1 MDIKA
6 IKKYIKIHSNPNSRS
21 NSNYVY
27 PVITKYSPSKFEFE
41 CEGSSDEAYNIE
53 IDLENNNINTSC
65 SCPYKRS
72 YSGICK
78 HVIASLKIIIEDYNG
93 DIIPTIVP
101 EKAPKL
107 VPNENKIYTLFEEIP
122 TATAN
127 KTEKLKP
134 NQTRLTDGIITA
146 NTINNWTVA
155 PRYRGYNYDD
165 YKITAVSQ
173 TEVTTKNSGWSACQQ
188 VFKYNPETEIL
199 EFECTCTK
207 TKKTCEHIGKALQEI
222 VTVFSENLF
231 AKNYIEEKTKEAIV
245 KYGFT
250 TDDDYNSVFTF
261 KLTPKGF
268 EAKSRA
274 KNITTDS
281 RDYSKVFKTN
291 EIETTINL
299 PFLESNDNDFGL
311 GVCFEF
317 ERKKF
322 TELIVFQAKYNKT
335 RTDFSSSITRINTY
349 NFEDALT
356 IYSSEQEQSLI
367 LKTMQINTTLSKYR
381 STKDINYLKKAIDS
395 CQKLLAVL
403 KNNLSYTYD
412 GSKTLVC
419 KNLTP
424 CVYDNK
430 TIKLFFTI
438 NETPYFYT
446 LKAKV
451 ALNDKNYNL
460 DAAAI
465 QITPLF
471 IFVDDVIVPINDPK
485 LSVYL
490 NHFSNY
496 AEVNYL
502 KKETPDFFEK
512 IVKPLSE
519 KFEIQSAIFKKSKAE
534 VEETTLEKHVY
545 ITDFEGQYIVFKP
558 AVQYPNRLIPVFS
571 NEMLFEE
578 SKNDTTKKSILY
590 QERNQSFEDNFIEE
604 FRGLHPAFAEQ
615 DEFFFLTPEQ
625 LMENYW
631 MLHATDRMQQQEIK
645 VFGANNLKS
654 FQFNINKP
662 VIRISLK
669 SDIDWFD
676 LEIDISFGNQ
686 KVGLKELQK
695 AFLKKT
701 NYVALGDGTLG
712 ILPEEWMKKFSNY
725 FKAGEIKKDGIKLS
739 NYQFGIIDELFEE
752 MEKKP
757 PFLVELLE
765 KKKRL
770 QNISNI
776 EEVPIPKGIK
786 AKLRDY
792 QHHGL
797 NWLAFLD
804 KNQLG
809 GCLADDMG
817 LGKTLQ
823 AITFLQ
829 YLKLKD
835 KKCLPSL
842 IIAPTSLIFNWK
854 NEIEKFCPSLKMLV
868 FVGANRI
875 ENKDNFSKYDLIIS
889 TYGSLLNDVEFI
901 KDFKFNYIILDESQA
916 IKNPSS
922 KRYKA
927 VRLLNSYNRL
937 VLTGTPIENNTFDLY
952 AQMNFINPGL
962 LGNMTHFKTEF
973 SDAIDK
979 EKNHEASHLL
989 SKMIA
994 PFLLRRTKEQVAKE
1008 LPEKTESIIYCEMG
1022 NEQRKVYDSFKNKYR
1037 DYLINKIDENGV
1049 ENAQMYI
1056 LEGLT
1061 KLRQICN
1068 SPALISDEEDY
1079 GNQSVKLDLL
1089 LENIKEKT
1097 GNHKILVFSQ
1107 FVKMLQLIKTR
1118 LDEEQIHYE
1127 YLDGQTTNR
1136 EEKVNNFQNNQDV
1149 RVFLISL
1156 KAGGTGLNLTEADY
1170 VFLVDPWW
1178 NPAVENQAIDRCY
1191 RIGQKQKVMAYRMI
1205 CKDTIEEKIALLQGK
1220 KKAVATSIITV
1231 DEEKKSFDVDQVKSF
1246 FS

>member
-1 MDIKA
+1 MDIPA
-6 IKKYIKIHSNPNSRS
+6 IKKYIKANSNPNSRG

-27 PVITKYSPSKFEFE
+27 PIITEYSPTFFEFE
-41 CEGSSDEAYNIE
+41 CEGEYGDYIIKIDIE
-53 IDLENNNINTSC
+53 NDTISTSC
-65 SCPYKRS
+65 TCPYKKS
-72 YSGICK
+72 YPGICK
-78 HVIASLKIIIEDYNG
+78 HVIASLKIVIEDYNG
-93 DIIPTIVP
+93 ATPTMV
-101 EKAPKL
+101 
-107 VPNENKIYTLFEEIP
+107 NKESKTYTLFEDL
-122 TATAN
+122 TAATAN
-127 KTEKLKP
+127 KTNKLKT
-134 NQTRLTDGIITA
+134 NQTQLSNGIVTL
-146 NTINNWTVA
+146 NTINNWKVS
-155 PRYRGYNYDD
+155 PRYRGYGYDD
-165 YKITAVSQ
+165 YKIVAASQ
-173 TEVTTKNSGWSACQQ
+173 TEVTTKNSGWTSCQQ
-188 VFKYNPETEIL
+188 IFKYDPETEIL

-207 TKKTCEHIGKALQEI
+207 TKKSCEHISKALEEI
-222 VTVFSENLF
+222 NNVFGENLF
-231 AKNYIEEKTKEAIV
+231 ATNYYEENTKFAIA

-250 TDDDYNSVFTF
+250 MEDDYESLFTF
-261 KLTPKGF
+261 KITPKGF
-268 EAKSRA
+268 EAKPKA

-281 RDYSKVFKTN
+281 RDYSKIFKN
-291 EIETTINL
+291 EDIETTINL
-299 PFLESNDNDFGL
+299 PFLESNDGQYGL
-311 GVCFEF
+311 GVCFQF
-317 ERKKF
+317 SGKKF
-322 TELIVFQAKYNKT
+322 LELILFQAKYNKLK
-335 RTDFSSSITRINTY
+335 TDFSSSITVINNY

-356 IYSSEQEQSLI
+356 LYSSQQEQILI
-367 LKTMQINTTLSKYR
+367 VKTMQVNTALSKYKA
-381 STKDINYLKKAIDS
+381 SKDVNFLKKAIAAN
-395 CQKLLAVL
+395 QELLLAL
-403 KNNLSYTYD
+403 QNSFSYTYD
-412 GSKTLVC
+412 GKYTLVR

-424 CVYDNK
+424 CIFDNK
-430 TIKLFFTI
+430 TTKLFFTI
-438 NETPYFYT
+438 TETNYFYT

-460 DAAAI
+460 DTAAL

-471 IFVDDVIVPINDPK
+471 IFVDGVIVPINDAK

-490 NHFSNY
+490 NHFCNY
-496 AEVNYL
+496 AEINYL
-502 KKETPDFFEK
+502 KKDTPDFFEK

-519 KFEIQSAIFKKSKAE
+519 KFEIQSTTFKKSK
-534 VEETTLEKHVY
+534 VEIVENTLEKHVY

-558 AVQYPNRLIPVFS
+558 AVQYPNQLIPVFS
-571 NEMLFEE
+571 NETLLEE
-578 SKNDTTKKSILY
+578 STDKTAKKSIVY

-615 DEFFFLTPEQ
+615 EEFFFLTPEQ
-625 LMENYW
+625 LMENFW
-631 MLHATDRMQQQEIK
+631 MLHATDRMHQQEMK

-654 FQFNINKP
+654 FKFNINKP
-662 VIRISLK
+662 IIKIGLK

-695 AFLKKT
+695 AFLKKS

-712 ILPEEWMKKFSNY
+712 ILPEEWMKKFANY
-725 FKAGEIKKDGIKLS
+725 FKVGEIKKDGIKLS

-752 MEKKP
+752 IEKKP
-757 PFLVELLE
+757 PFLIELLE

-842 IIAPTSLIFNWK
+842 IIAPTSLIFNWR
-854 NEIEKFCPSLKMLV
+854 NEIAKFCPTLKMLA
-868 FVGANRI
+868 FVGANRMG
-875 ENKDNFSKYDLIIS
+875 NKEDFSKYDLIIS
-889 TYGSLLNDVEFI
+889 TYGSLLNDVEFM
-901 KDFKFNYIILDESQA
+901 KDYKFNYIILDESQS
-916 IKNPSS
+916 IKNPNS

-979 EKNHEASHLL
+979 EKNHEASYLL

-1022 NEQRKVYDSFKNKYR
+1022 TEQRKVYDSFKNKYR

-1049 ENAQMYI
+1049 GNAQMYI

-1068 SPALISDEEDY
+1068 SPALISEEEDY

-1089 LENIKEKT
+1089 IENIKEKT

-1118 LDEEQIHYE
+1118 LNEEQIHYE

-1136 EEKVNNFQNNQDV
+1136 EEKVNNFQNNADV

>member
-1 MDIKA
+1 MDITA
-6 IKKYIKIHSNPNSRS
+6 IKKYIKLHSNPNSRS
-21 NSNYVY
+21 NANYVY
-27 PVITKYSPSKFEFE
+27 PIITEYSSTKFEFE
-41 CEGSSDEAYNIE
+41 CEGSYGDYIIK
-53 IDLENNNINTSC
+53 IDIENNNISTSC
-65 SCPYKRS
+65 TCPYKNS

-93 DIIPTIVP
+93 AMPTVVP
-101 EKAPKL
+101 DKDLKA
-107 VPNENKIYTLFEEIP
+107 YTLFEELP
-122 TATAN
+122 FEKAN
-127 KTEKLKP
+127 NSENNKLKT
-134 NQTRLTDGIITA
+134 NQTKLINGVITL
-146 NTINNWTVA
+146 NTINNWKVS
-155 PRYRGYNYDD
+155 PRYRGYGYDD
-165 YKITAVSQ
+165 YKIVAASQ
-173 TEVTTKNSGWSACQQ
+173 TEVTTKNSGWTSCQQ
-188 VFKYNPETEIL
+188 TFKYDPETEIL
-199 EFECTCTK
+199 EFECSCTK
-207 TKKTCEHIGKALQEI
+207 TKKSCEHISKALEEI
-222 VTVFSENLF
+222 NNVFGENLF
-231 AKNYIEEKTKEAIV
+231 ATDYYEENIKFAIA

-250 TDDDYNSVFTF
+250 IDDDYDSIFSF
-261 KLTPKGF
+261 KISPKGF
-268 EAKSRA
+268 ETKIKA

-281 RDYSKVFKTN
+281 RDYSKIFKTA
-291 EIETTINL
+291 EVETIINL
-299 PFLESNDNDFGL
+299 PAGVNKDDDFGL

-322 TELIVFQAKYNKT
+322 QELILFQAKYNKT

-349 NFEDALT
+349 NLEDTLMV
-356 IYSSEQEQSLI
+356 YSSAQEQSLI
-367 LKTMQINTTLSKYR
+367 VKTMQINTAVSKFKSSR
-381 STKDINYLKKAIDS
+381 DVNYLKKAIDAN
-395 CQKLLAVL
+395 KELLAIL
-403 KNNLSYTYD
+403 QEKFSYTYD
-412 GSKTLVC
+412 SSKTLVC

-424 CVYDNK
+424 CSYDSK

-438 NETPYFYT
+438 NETAHFYT

-451 ALNDKNYNL
+451 SLNDKNYNL

-465 QITPLF
+465 QITPLY
-471 IFVDDVIVPINDPK
+471 IFVDNVIVPINDAK
-485 LSVYL
+485 LSIYL

-496 AEVNYL
+496 AEINYL
-502 KKETPDFFEK
+502 KKDTPDFFEK
-512 IVKPLSE
+512 IVKPISE
-519 KFEIQSAIFKKSKAE
+519 KFEIQTEIFKKSKAKI
-534 VEETTLEKHVY
+534 EESAIEKHVY

-558 AVQYPNRLIPVFS
+558 AVQYPNQLIPVFS
-571 NEMLFEE
+571 NEILVEELNKDEANKNILF
-578 SKNDTTKKSILY
+578 

-615 DEFFFLTPEQ
+615 DEFFFLTPDQ

-631 MLHATDRMQQQEIK
+631 MIHATDRMHQQEMK

-654 FQFNINKP
+654 FKFNLNKA
-662 VIRISLK
+662 VIKVNLK

-676 LEIDISFGNQ
+676 IEIDISFGNQ
-686 KVGLKELQK
+686 KAGLKELQK
-695 AFLKKT
+695 AFLKKS

-712 ILPEEWMKKFSNY
+712 ILPEDWMKKFSNY
-725 FKAGEIKKDGIKLS
+725 FKVGEIKKDGIKIS

-752 MEKKP
+752 IEKKP

-776 EEVPIPKGIK
+776 EEIAIPKGIK
-786 AKLRDY
+786 AKLREY

-804 KNQLG
+804 KYQLG

-854 NEIEKFCPSLKMLV
+854 NEIAKFCPTLKMLV
-868 FVGANRI
+868 FVGGNRM
-875 ENKDNFSKYDLIIS
+875 ENKDDFSKYDLIIS
-889 TYGSLLNDVEFI
+889 TYGSLLNDVEFM

-916 IKNPSS
+916 IKNPNS

-927 VRLLNSYNRL
+927 VRLLKSYNRL

-962 LGNMTHFKTEF
+962 LGNMTHFKTQF

-979 EKNHEASHLL
+979 EKNHEASYLL

-1118 LDEEQIHYE
+1118 LDEEQIYYE

-1136 EEKVNNFQNNQDV
+1136 EDKVNNFQNNKDV

-1205 CKDTIEEKIALLQGK
+1205 CKDTIEEKITLLQGK
-1220 KKAVATSIITV
+1220 KKAVATSIIAV

>member
-1 MDIKA
+1 MNVKA
-6 IKKYIKIHSNPNSRS
+6 INNYIKINSNPSSRS
-21 NSNYVY
+21 NSYYVY
-27 PVITKYSPSKFEFE
+27 PVITEYSPDKFEFE
-41 CEGSSDEAYNIE
+41 CEGSYGEDYIIN
-53 IDLENNNINTSC
+53 IDLEDDITTSC
-65 SCPYKRS
+65 TCPYKNS

-78 HVIASLKIIIEDYNG
+78 HVIASLKIIMKDYNVLT
-93 DIIPTIVP
+93 PTIATKE
-101 EKAPKL
+101 EKL
-107 VPNENKIYTLFEEIP
+107 YTLFEELPI
-122 TATAN
+122 TTAN
-127 KTEKLKP
+127 KIEKLNM
-134 NQTRLTDGIITA
+134 NQIKLIDGIISA
-146 NTINNWTVA
+146 NIINNLAVI
-155 PRYRGYNYDD
+155 PKYRGYNYDE
-165 YKITAVSQ
+165 YKIVEASQ
-173 TEVTTKNSGWSACQQ
+173 TQVITQTRGWTSTRQT
-188 VFKYNPETEIL
+188 FNYNPDTEIL
-199 EFECTCTK
+199 EFECGCSK
-207 TKKTCEHIGKALQEI
+207 AKKACEHIGKALQEI
-222 VTVFSENLF
+222 KNVFGENLF
-231 AKNYIEEKTKEAIV
+231 AKDYIEEKTKIAIA

-250 TDDDYNSVFTF
+250 TEDDYNSIFSF
-261 KLTPKGF
+261 KITPKGF
-268 EAKSRA
+268 EAKPKA

-281 RDYSKVFKTN
+281 RDYSKIFKT
-291 EIETTINL
+291 EEVDTIINL
-299 PFLESNDNDFGL
+299 PFVESEANDFGL
-311 GVCFEF
+311 GVCFKF
-317 ERKKF
+317 DRKKF
-322 TELIVFQAKYNKT
+322 VELFLFQAKYNKT
-335 RTDFSSSITRINTY
+335 KTDFSSSITKIDHY
-349 NFEDALT
+349 NIEDALM
-356 IYSSEQEQSLI
+356 IYNSIEEQSLI
-367 LKTMQINTTLSKYR
+367 VKTMQVNRELIKFKTSK
-381 STKDINYLKKAIDS
+381 DVNYLKKAIAS
-395 CQKLLAVL
+395 SQELLLAL
-403 KNNLSYTYD
+403 ENNFSYTYNCND
-412 GSKTLVC
+412 SLVR
-419 KNLTP
+419 KNLNP
-424 CVYDNK
+424 CIFDNK

-438 NETPYFYT
+438 SETAYFYT
-446 LKAKV
+446 LKAK
-451 ALNDKNYNL
+451 LTLDEKNYNL
-460 DAAAI
+460 DAAAL

-471 IFVDDVIVPINDPK
+471 IFVDGVIVPIADPK
-485 LSVYL
+485 LSIYL
-490 NHFSNY
+490 NHFSDY

-502 KKETPDFFEK
+502 KKDTPDFFEK

-519 KFEIQSAIFKKSKAE
+519 KFEIQTSIFKKSK
-534 VEETTLEKHVY
+534 VEIEENSLEKHVY
-545 ITDFEGQYIVFKP
+545 ITDFDGQYIVFKP
-558 AVQYPNRLIPVFS
+558 AVQYPNQLIPVFS
-571 NEMLFEE
+571 NEMLVEK
-578 SKNDTTKKSILY
+578 SKNDTNQTNILF

-615 DEFFFLTPEQ
+615 EEFFFLTPEQ

-631 MLHATDRMQQQEIK
+631 MLHATDRMQQQEMK

-654 FQFNINKP
+654 FKFNINKP
-662 VIRISLK
+662 VIKIGLK

-695 AFLKKT
+695 AFIKKT
-701 NYVALGDGTLG
+701 NFVALGDGTLG
-712 ILPEEWMKKFSNY
+712 ILPEEWMKKFANY
-725 FKAGEIKKDGIKLS
+725 FKVGEIKKNGVKLS
-739 NYQFGIIDELFEE
+739 NYQFGIIDELFDE

-776 EEVPIPKGIK
+776 EEVKIPSGIK

-823 AITFLQ
+823 AIAFLQ

-854 NEIEKFCPSLKMLV
+854 NEIAKFCPTLKMLA
-868 FVGANRI
+868 FVGSNRI
-875 ENKDNFSKYDLIIS
+875 ENKDDFSKYDLIIS
-889 TYGSLLNDVEFI
+889 TYGSLLNDVEFM

-916 IKNPSS
+916 IKNPNS

-962 LGNMTHFKTEF
+962 LGNMTHFKSEF

-1022 NEQRKVYDSFKNKYR
+1022 IEQRKVYDSFKNKYR

-1079 GNQSVKLDLL
+1079 GNQSIKLDLL
-1089 LENIKEKT
+1089 IENIKEKT

-1107 FVKMLQLIKTR
+1107 FVKMLQLIKIR
-1118 LDEEQIHYE
+1118 LDEDQIYYE

-1136 EEKVNNFQNNQDV
+1136 EEKVNNFQNNSDV

-1220 KKAVATSIITV
+1220 KKAVATSIIAV
-1231 DEEKKSFDVDQVKSF
+1231 DDEKKSFDVNQVKAF

>member
-1 MDIKA
+1 MDIKG
-6 IKKYIKIHSNPNSRS
+6 IKKYIKTHSNPNSRS
-21 NSNYVY
+21 NSHYVY
-27 PVITKYSPSKFEFE
+27 PIITEYSTTKFELK
-41 CEGSSDEAYNIE
+41 CVGTSDQDYI
-53 IDLENNNINTSC
+53 IKISLENDEISTSC
-65 SCPYKRS
+65 TCPYKKT
-72 YSGICK
+72 YPGICK
-78 HVIASLKIIIEDYNG
+78 HIIASLKIIIEDYNG
-93 DIIPTIVP
+93 AIPTIIP
-101 EKAPKL
+101 EKDK
-107 VPNENKIYTLFEEIP
+107 NYTLFEELP
-122 TATAN
+122 LETVN
-127 KTEKLKP
+127 KIEKLKP
-134 NQTRLTDGIITA
+134 NQAKLIDGIITL
-146 NTINNWTVA
+146 NTINYWTVIQKYH
-155 PRYRGYNYDD
+155 RYNYDE
-165 YKITAVSQ
+165 YKIIAVSQ
-173 TEVTTKNSGWSACQQ
+173 TEVITKVSGWNTYQQ
-188 VFKYNPETEIL
+188 SFKYNPETEIL
-199 EFECTCTK
+199 ECECSCTK
-207 TKKTCEHIGKALQEI
+207 AKKPCEHTSNALEEI
-222 VTVFSENLF
+222 VYVFGENLF
-231 AKNYIEEKTKEAIV
+231 TQNYIEEKTKDAIA
-245 KYGFT
+245 KYGFN
-250 TDDDYNSVFTF
+250 TDDDYNSLFTF
-261 KLTPKGF
+261 KFSTKGF
-268 EAKSRA
+268 EATPKA

-281 RDYSKVFKTN
+281 RDYSKIFKTD
-291 EIETTINL
+291 EVETTINL
-299 PFLESNDNDFGL
+299 PTLNNKDNDFGL

-322 TELIVFQAKYNKT
+322 QELILFQAKYNKT
-335 RTDFSSSITRINTY
+335 KTDFSSSITRINTY
-349 NFEDALT
+349 NFEDALMF
-356 IYSSEQEQSLI
+356 YNSDEEQSLI
-367 LKTMQINTTLSKYR
+367 VKTMQVNTTLSKYK
-381 STKDINYLKKAIDS
+381 STKEVTYLKKAIAS
-395 CQKLLAVL
+395 AQELVTVL
-403 KNNLSYTYD
+403 QNNFSYTYD
-412 GSKTLVC
+412 GNQNLVR

-438 NETPYFYT
+438 SETAYFYT

-451 ALNDKNYNL
+451 SLNEKNYNL
-460 DAAAI
+460 DSNTI

-471 IFVDDVIVPINDPK
+471 IFVDGVILPINDAK
-485 LSVYL
+485 LSIYL
-490 NHFSNY
+490 NHFINY
-496 AEVNYL
+496 AEINYL
-502 KKETPDFFEK
+502 KKDTPDFFEK

-519 KFEIQSAIFKKSKAE
+519 KFEIQSALFKKSKSKTAE
-534 VEETTLEKHVY
+534 IDIEKHVY

-558 AVQYPNRLIPVFS
+558 AVQYPSQLVPVFS
-571 NEMLFEE
+571 NEMLLEN
-578 SKNDTTKKSILY
+578 SKDKNNKKSILY
-590 QERNQSFEDNFIEE
+590 KERNQSFEDNFIEE

-631 MLHATDRMQQQEIK
+631 MLHATDRMHQQEMK

-654 FQFNINKP
+654 FKFNINKP
-662 VIRISLK
+662 IIKVGLK

-686 KVGLKELQK
+686 KVGLKDLQK

-701 NYVALGDGTLG
+701 NFVALGDGTLG

-725 FKAGEIKKDGIKLS
+725 FKVGEIKKDGIKLS

-776 EEVPIPKGIK
+776 EEVAIPKGIK

-835 KKCLPSL
+835 KNCLPSL

-854 NEIEKFCPSLKMLV
+854 NEIAKFCPTLKMLA
-868 FVGANRI
+868 FVGSNRMD
-875 ENKDNFSKYDLIIS
+875 NKDDFSKYDLIIS
-889 TYGSLLNDVEFI
+889 TYGSLLNDVEFM

-916 IKNPSS
+916 IKNPNS

-927 VRLLNSYNRL
+927 VGLLNSYNRL

-1089 LENIKEKT
+1089 IENIKEKT

-1107 FVKMLQLIKTR
+1107 FVKMLQLIKSR
-1118 LDEEQIHYE
+1118 LDNEEIHYE

-1136 EEKVNNFQNNQDV
+1136 EEKVNNFQNNAAI

-1220 KKAVATSIITV
+1220 KKAVATCIITV

>member
-1 MDIKA
+1 MDIKV
-6 IKKYIKIHSNPNSRS
+6 IKKYIRTHSNPNSRS

-27 PVITKYSPSKFEFE
+27 PLTTENSPNEFE
-41 CEGSSDEAYNIE
+41 CEGSNGEDYIIKIGIENDEI
-53 IDLENNNINTSC
+53 ITSC
-65 SCPYKRS
+65 TCPYKKT
-72 YSGICK
+72 YPGICK
-78 HVIASLKIIIEDYNG
+78 HVIASLKIIIKDYG
-93 DIIPTIVP
+93 TIPTITP
-101 EKAPKL
+101 EKEKT
-107 VPNENKIYTLFEEIP
+107 YSLFEELPPLNNI
-122 TATAN
+122 
-127 KTEKLKP
+127 EKLKI
-134 NQTRLTDGIITA
+134 NQAKLTDGIITL
-146 NTINNWTVA
+146 NIINNWAAAT
-155 PRYRGYNYDD
+155 RYRGYNYDE
-165 YKITAVSQ
+165 YKIIAVSQ
-173 TEVTTKNSGWSACQQ
+173 TEVTTKNSGWSSCQQ
-188 VFKYNPETEIL
+188 VFKYSSETEIL
-199 EFECTCTK
+199 EFECSCTK
-207 TKKTCEHIGKALQEI
+207 IKKACEHISNALQEI
-222 VTVFSENLF
+222 ETVFGKNFF
-231 AKNYIEEKTKEAIV
+231 AKNYIEEKTKEAIA

-250 TDDDYNSVFTF
+250 VDDDYNSIFTF

-268 EAKSRA
+268 EAKPKA

-281 RDYSKVFKTN
+281 RDYTKIFKT
-291 EIETTINL
+291 EEVETTINL
-299 PFLESNDNDFGL
+299 PFIESKDNDFGL
-311 GVCFEF
+311 GICFEF

-322 TELIVFQAKYNKT
+322 QELILFQAKFNKT

-349 NFEDALT
+349 NFEDALMV
-356 IYSSEQEQSLI
+356 YSSGQEQSLI
-367 LKTMQINTTLSKYR
+367 VKTMQVNKTLSKYR
-381 STKDINYLKKAIDS
+381 SSNDINYLKKAIAS
-395 CQKLLAVL
+395 AKELLEIL
-403 KNNLSYTYD
+403 QNNFSYTYD
-412 GSKTLVC
+412 RNQNLVC
-419 KNLTP
+419 KNLKP

-438 NETPYFYT
+438 SETAYFFT

-451 ALNDKNYNL
+451 LLNDKNYNL

-471 IFVDDVIVPINDPK
+471 IFVDGVIVPINDAK

-490 NHFSNY
+490 THFSNY
-496 AEVNYL
+496 AEINYL
-502 KKETPDFFEK
+502 KKDTPDFFEK

-519 KFEIQSAIFKKSKAE
+519 KFEIQSAIFKKSKIKTDE
-534 VEETTLEKHVY
+534 LNIEKHIY

-558 AVQYPNRLIPVFS
+558 AVQYPNQLVPVFS
-571 NEMLFEE
+571 NEMLLEE
-578 SKNDTTKKSILY
+578 SNDKKNILY
-590 QERNQSFEDNFIEE
+590 QERNQSFEDNFLEE

-625 LMENYW
+625 LMENFW
-631 MLHATDRMQQQEIK
+631 MLHATDRMHQQEMK

-654 FQFNINKP
+654 FKFNINKP
-662 VIRISLK
+662 VIKVGLK

-725 FKAGEIKKDGIKLS
+725 FKVGEIKKDGIKLS

-854 NEIEKFCPSLKMLV
+854 NEIAKFCPTLKMLS

-875 ENKDNFSKYDLIIS
+875 ENKDDFAKYDLVIS
-889 TYGSLLNDVEFI
+889 TYGSLLNDVEFM

-916 IKNPSS
+916 IKNPNS

-1068 SPALISDEEDY
+1068 SPALISDDEDY

-1089 LENIKEKT
+1089 IENIKEKT

-1118 LDEEQIHYE
+1118 LDEEQIYYE

-1136 EEKVNNFQNNQDV
+1136 EEKVNNFQNNKDV

-1220 KKAVATSIITV
+1220 KKAVASSIITV
-1231 DEEKKSFDVDQVKSF
+1231 DEDKKSFDVDQVKSF

>member
-6 IKKYIKIHSNPNSRS
+6 IKKYIKTHSNPNSRS

-27 PVITKYSPSKFEFE
+27 PVITEYSLSKFEFD
-41 CEGSSDEAYNIE
+41 CEGSYGDYAIE
-53 IDLENNNINTSC
+53 IDIENNNISSSC
-65 SCPYKRS
+65 SCPYKKT

-93 DIIPTIVP
+93 ATPTIVP
-101 EKAPKL
+101 EKDKT
-107 VPNENKIYTLFEEIP
+107 YTLFEELP
-122 TATAN
+122 VATAN
-127 KTEKLKP
+127 KTEKLKL
-134 NQTRLTDGIITA
+134 NQTKLIDGIITL
-146 NTINNWTVA
+146 NTINNWTVK
-155 PRYRGYNYDD
+155 PKYRSYSYDE
-165 YKITAVSQ
+165 YKITAVTQ
-173 TEVTTKNSGWSACQQ
+173 TEIHTQTSNWTSHRQL
-188 VFKYNPETEIL
+188 FKYNPETEIL
-199 EFECTCTK
+199 EFECSCTR
-207 TKKTCEHIGKALQEI
+207 TKKPCEHTANALQEI
-222 VTVFSENLF
+222 ESVFGENLF
-231 AKNYIEEKTKEAIV
+231 AKNYIEEKTKEAIA

-250 TDDDYNSVFTF
+250 TDDDYNSLFTF
-261 KLTPKGF
+261 KLTTKGF
-268 EAKSRA
+268 QAKPKA

-281 RDYSKVFKTN
+281 RDYSKIFRTS

-299 PFLESNDNDFGL
+299 PFLESKNNDFGL

-317 ERKKF
+317 ERKNF
-322 TELIVFQAKYNKT
+322 QELILFKAKYNKT

-349 NFEDALT
+349 NFEDALM
-356 IYSSEQEQSLI
+356 IYSSDQEQSLI
-367 LKTMQINTTLSKYR
+367 VKTMQVNTTLSNYKSSR
-381 STKDINYLKKAIDS
+381 DINYLKKAIAS
-395 CQKLLAVL
+395 TQELLAVL
-403 KNNLSYTYD
+403 QNNFSYTYD
-412 GSKTLVC
+412 GSKNLVC

-424 CVYDNK
+424 CIYENK

-438 NETPYFYT
+438 SETAYFYT

-451 ALNDKNYNL
+451 SLNDKNYNL
-460 DAAAI
+460 DSATI

-471 IFVDDVIVPINDPK
+471 IFVDGVIVPIKDAK

-490 NHFSNY
+490 NHFINY
-496 AEVNYL
+496 AEINYL
-502 KKETPDFFEK
+502 KKDTPNFFEK

-519 KFEIQSAIFKKSKAE
+519 KFEIQSGIFKKSKAKTE
-534 VEETTLEKHVY
+534 DINIEKHIY

-558 AVQYPNRLIPVFS
+558 AVQYPNQLVPVFS
-571 NEMLFEE
+571 NEILLED
-578 SKNDTTKKSILY
+578 SKDDTTSKSILY

-631 MLHATDRMQQQEIK
+631 MLHATDRMRQQEMK

-654 FQFNINKP
+654 FKFNINKP
-662 VIRISLK
+662 VIKIGLK

-725 FKAGEIKKDGIKLS
+725 FKVGEIKKDGIKLS
-739 NYQFGIIDELFEE
+739 NYQFGIIDELFDE

-776 EEVPIPKGIK
+776 EDVPIPKGIK

-854 NEIEKFCPSLKMLV
+854 NEIAKFCPTLNMLA
-868 FVGANRI
+868 FVGANRL
-875 ENKDNFSKYDLIIS
+875 ENKEDFSKYDLIIS
-889 TYGSLLNDVEFI
+889 TYGSLLNDAEFM

-916 IKNPSS
+916 IKNPNS

-927 VRLLNSYNRL
+927 VRLLNSFNRL

-962 LGNMTHFKTEF
+962 LGNITHFKTEF

-989 SKMIA
+989 SAMIA

-1037 DYLINKIDENGV
+1037 DYLINKIDENGA

-1089 LENIKEKT
+1089 IENIKEKT

-1118 LDEEQIHYE
+1118 LNEEQIYYE

-1136 EEKVNNFQNNQDV
+1136 EEKVNNFQNNKDV

-1191 RIGQKQKVMAYRMI
+1191 RIGQKKKVMAYRMI

-1220 KKAVATSIITV
+1220 KKAVATSIISV

>member
-1 MDIKA
+1 MDIPA
-6 IKKYIKIHSNPNSRS
+6 IKKYIKANSNPNSRG

-27 PVITKYSPSKFEFE
+27 PVITEYSPTFFEFE
-41 CEGSSDEAYNIE
+41 CEGEYGDYIIKIDIENDNIS
-53 IDLENNNINTSC
+53 TSC
-65 SCPYKRS
+65 TCPYKKS

-78 HVIASLKIIIEDYNG
+78 HVIASLKIVIEDYNG
-93 DIIPTIVP
+93 ATPSMVTKEDKT
-101 EKAPKL
+101 
-107 VPNENKIYTLFEEIP
+107 YTLFEDL
-122 TATAN
+122 TASTAN
-127 KTEKLKP
+127 KTNKLKT
-134 NQTRLTDGIITA
+134 NQTQLSNGIITS
-146 NTINNWTVA
+146 NTINNWKVS
-155 PRYRGYNYDD
+155 PRYRGYGYDD
-165 YKITAVSQ
+165 YKIVAASQ
-173 TEVTTKNSGWSACQQ
+173 TEVTTKNSGWTSCQQ
-188 VFKYNPETEIL
+188 IFKYDPETETL

-207 TKKTCEHIGKALQEI
+207 TKKPCEHISKALEEI
-222 VTVFSENLF
+222 NNVFGENLF
-231 AKNYIEEKTKEAIV
+231 ATNYYEENTKFAIA

-250 TDDDYNSVFTF
+250 MEDDYESLFTF
-261 KLTPKGF
+261 KITPKGF
-268 EAKSRA
+268 EAKPKA

-281 RDYSKVFKTN
+281 RDYSKIFKT
-291 EIETTINL
+291 EDVETTINL
-299 PFLESNDNDFGL
+299 PFLESKDDQYGL

-317 ERKKF
+317 SGKKF
-322 TELIVFQAKYNKT
+322 LELILFQAKYNKLK
-335 RTDFSSSITRINTY
+335 TDFSSSITIINNY

-356 IYSSEQEQSLI
+356 LYSSQQEQILI
-367 LKTMQINTTLSKYR
+367 VKTMQVNTALSKYKA
-381 STKDINYLKKAIDS
+381 SNDVNFLKKAIAAN
-395 CQKLLAVL
+395 QELLLAL
-403 KNNLSYTYD
+403 QNNFSYTYD
-412 GSKTLVC
+412 GKYTLVR

-424 CVYDNK
+424 CVFDNK
-430 TIKLFFTI
+430 NIKLFFTI
-438 NETPYFYT
+438 TETNYFYT

-460 DAAAI
+460 DTAAL

-471 IFVDDVIVPINDPK
+471 IFVDGVIVPINDAK

-490 NHFSNY
+490 NHFCNY
-496 AEVNYL
+496 TEINYL
-502 KKETPDFFEK
+502 KKDTPDFFEK

-519 KFEIQSAIFKKSKAE
+519 KFEIQSTTFKKSK
-534 VEETTLEKHVY
+534 VEIVENTLEKHVY

-558 AVQYPNRLIPVFS
+558 AVQYPNQLIPVFS
-571 NEMLFEE
+571 KEILLEKSKDE
-578 SKNDTTKKSILY
+578 TSKNSIVY

-604 FRGLHPAFAEQ
+604 FRGLHPAFTEQ

-631 MLHATDRMQQQEIK
+631 MLHATDRMQQQEMK

-654 FQFNINKP
+654 FKFNVNKP
-662 VIRISLK
+662 TIKVGIK

-725 FKAGEIKKDGIKLS
+725 FKVGEIKKDGVKLS

-776 EEVPIPKGIK
+776 EEAAIPKGIK

-854 NEIEKFCPSLKMLV
+854 NEIAKFCPTLKMLT
-868 FVGANRI
+868 FVGSNRI
-875 ENKDNFSKYDLIIS
+875 ENKDDFSQYDLVIS
-889 TYGSLLNDVEFI
+889 TYGSLLNDVEFM

-916 IKNPSS
+916 IKNPNS

-979 EKNHEASHLL
+979 EKNYEASHLL

-1022 NEQRKVYDSFKNKYR
+1022 TEQRKVYESFKNKYR

-1097 GNHKILVFSQ
+1097 GNHKILIFSQ

-1118 LDEEQIHYE
+1118 LDEELIHYE
-1127 YLDGQTTNR
+1127 YLDGQTSNR
-1136 EEKVNNFQNNQDV
+1136 EEKVNNFQNNTDV

>member
-1 MDIKA
+1 MDVKA
-6 IKKYIKIHSNPNSRS
+6 IKKHIKIHSNPNSRS

-27 PVITKYSPSKFEFE
+27 PVITEYSPSKFEFE
-41 CEGSSDEAYNIE
+41 CEGNYGDYTIQ
-53 IDLENNNINTSC
+53 IDIENNNISTSC
-65 SCPYKRS
+65 SCPYKS
-72 YSGICK
+72 TYSGICK
-78 HVIASLKIIIEDYNG
+78 HVIASLKIIIEDYSH
-93 DIIPTIVP
+93 IISIIVS
-101 EKAPKL
+101 EEDKT
-107 VPNENKIYTLFEEIP
+107 YTLFEELP
-122 TATAN
+122 VATAN
-127 KTEKLKP
+127 KTEKLKG
-134 NQTRLTDGIITA
+134 NQAKLIDGIITL
-146 NTINNWTVA
+146 NTIHNWTVA
-155 PRYRGYNYDD
+155 PRYRGYNYDE

-173 TEVTTKNSGWSACQQ
+173 TEVNTQTTGWNAYRQL
-188 VFKYNPETEIL
+188 FKYNPETEIL
-199 EFECTCTK
+199 EFECSCTK
-207 TKKTCEHIGKALQEI
+207 TKKPCEHTGKALQEI
-222 VTVFSENLF
+222 VTVFGENLF
-231 AKNYIEEKTKEAIV
+231 AKNYIEEKTKEAIA

-250 TDDDYNSVFTF
+250 TDDDYNSIFTF
-261 KLTPKGF
+261 KISPKGF
-268 EAKSRA
+268 EAKLKA

-281 RDYSKVFKTN
+281 RDYSQIFKN
-291 EIETTINL
+291 KEIDTTINL
-299 PFLESNDNDFGL
+299 PFSESKDNDFGL
-311 GVCFEF
+311 GICFEF

-322 TELIVFQAKYNKT
+322 QELILFQAKYNKT
-335 RTDFSSSITRINTY
+335 GTDFSSSITRINTY
-349 NFEDALT
+349 NFEDALM
-356 IYSSEQEQSLI
+356 IYSSDQQQSLI
-367 LKTMQINTTLSKYR
+367 VKTMQVNTALSRFK
-381 STKDINYLKKAIDS
+381 SSKDVNYLKKAITYN
-395 CQKLLAVL
+395 QELLAVL
-403 KNNLSYTYD
+403 QNNLSYTYD
-412 GSKTLVC
+412 GSKNLVR
-419 KNLTP
+419 KNLTL
-424 CVYDNK
+424 CIYDNK

-438 NETPYFYT
+438 SETAYFYT

-451 ALNDKNYNL
+451 SLNDKNYNL

-471 IFVDDVIVPINDPK
+471 IFEDDVIVPINDAK
-485 LSVYL
+485 LSIYL
-490 NHFSNY
+490 NHFSDY
-496 AEVNYL
+496 AEINYL
-502 KKETPDFFEK
+502 KKDTPDFFEK
-512 IVKPLSE
+512 IVRPLSE
-519 KFEIQSAIFKKSKAE
+519 KFEIQSAIFKKSK
-534 VEETTLEKHVY
+534 VKTEETSLEKHVY

-558 AVQYPNRLIPVFS
+558 AVQYPNQLVPVFS
-571 NEMLFEE
+571 NEILVEE
-578 SKNDTTKKSILY
+578 SKNDSGKKNISY
-590 QERNQSFEDNFIEE
+590 KERNQSFEDNFIEE

-625 LMENYW
+625 LMENFW
-631 MLHATDRMQQQEIK
+631 MLHATDRMQQQEMK

-654 FQFNINKP
+654 FKFNINKP
-662 VIRISLK
+662 VIKIGLK

-701 NYVALGDGTLG
+701 NYVALGDGSLG

-725 FKAGEIKKDGIKLS
+725 FKVGEIKKNGVKLS

-752 MEKKP
+752 MEQKP

-770 QNISNI
+770 QNISSI
-776 EEVPIPKGIK
+776 EEVSIPKGIK

-854 NEIEKFCPSLKMLV
+854 NEIAKFCPTLKMLA
-868 FVGANRI
+868 FVGSNRN
-875 ENKDNFSKYDLIIS
+875 ENKDDFAKYDLIIS
-889 TYGSLLNDVEFI
+889 TYGSLLNDVEFM

-916 IKNPSS
+916 IKNPNS

-979 EKNHEASHLL
+979 EKNHDASHLL
-989 SKMIA
+989 GKMIA

-1022 NEQRKVYDSFKNKYR
+1022 HEQRKVYDSFKNKYR

-1089 LENIKEKT
+1089 IENIKEKT

-1118 LDEEQIHYE
+1118 LDEEQIYYE

-1136 EEKVNNFQNNQDV
+1136 EEKVNNFQNNAAI

-1191 RIGQKQKVMAYRMI
+1191 RIGQKQKVIAYRMI

-1220 KKAVATSIITV
+1220 KKAVASSIIAV
-1231 DEEKKSFDVDQVKSF
+1231 DEEKKSFDVEQVKSF

>member
-1 MDIKA
+1 MNIDLLKNYVKTNSTVNSKA
-6 IKKYIKIHSNPNSRS
+6 NSSGIYPKLVKNTNDTADFSYKGNARSAYKIH
-21 NSNYVY
+21 
-27 PVITKYSPSKFEFE
+27 IQ
-41 CEGSSDEAYNIE
+41 SDENSTAS
-53 IDLENNNINTSC
+53 SC
-65 SCPYKRS
+65 SCPYD
-72 YSGICK
+72 YEGICK
-78 HVIASLKIIIEDYNG
+78 HQIAAIRVLIEGIKNG
-93 DIIPTIVP
+93 EILILDSST
-101 EKAPKL
+101 PK
-107 VPNENKIYTLFEEIP
+107 
-122 TATAN
+122 
-127 KTEKLKP
+127 KTEKIPFNHFFLPNGLILKQIM
-134 NQTRLTDGIITA
+134 NGKYNSFYNSFYDSKIKSVSTA
-146 NTINNWTVA
+146 HIKTVF
-155 PRYRGYNYDD
+155 G
-165 YKITAVSQ
+165 
-173 TEVTTKNSGWSACQQ
+173 GWSNYEQD
-188 VFKYNPETEIL
+188 FSFNTETSVL
-199 EFECTCTK
+199 TVNCTCS
-207 TKKTCEHIGKALQEI
+207 TKKSICEHIGFGLQKI
-222 VTVFSENLF
+222 VSTYGDDFFTPDYLVSKIQSHLL
-231 AKNYIEEKTKEAIV
+231 
-245 KYGFT
+245 KY
-250 TDDDYNSVFTF
+250 DMSLEDDYEKIFSFE
-261 KLTPKGF
+261 LTTTGLKVDS
-268 EAKSRA
+268 KY
-274 KNITTDS
+274 KNIQSAVT
-281 RDYSKVFKTN
+281 
-291 EIETTINL
+291 EIIPILKDEQLETSVSIPYLNS
-299 PFLESNDNDFGL
+299 PENDFGL
-311 GVCFEF
+311 GFCFDF
-317 ERKKF
+317 KKKLF
-322 TELIVFQAKYNKT
+322 LEILPVQAKYNKAK
-335 RTDFSSSITRINTY
+335 TDFASSFSVV
-349 NFEDALT
+349 NFSNLETGLDFFEKKE
-356 IYSSEQEQSLI
+356 EQDLI
-367 LKTMQINTTLSKYR
+367 LKTLQINNLIEKYEI
-381 STKDINYLKKAIDS
+381 TKTPRELKRVLFYFKEIVSLLQNYFLYKHDCKES
-395 CQKLLAVL
+395 
-403 KNNLSYTYD
+403 
-412 GSKTLVC
+412 LVR
-419 KNLTP
+419 KNLIPITIEEKP
-424 CVYDNK
+424 
-430 TIKLFFTI
+430 IKLFFTLT
-438 NETPYFYT
+438 ESELFYS
-446 LKAKV
+446 LKAKITIEET
-451 ALNDKNYNL
+451 NYNIN
-460 DAAAI
+460 ASKI
-465 QITPLF
+465 IITPAF
-471 IFVDDVIVPINDPK
+471 IAIDTIIYPIK
-485 LSVYL
+485 TAELSIYL
-490 NHFSNY
+490 NHFVANPETNY
-496 AEVNYL
+496 F
-502 KKETPDFFEK
+502 KKNFDTVYEK
-512 IVKPLSE
+512 VILPLSK
-519 KFEIQSAIFKKSKAE
+519 KFEIQSPIFKKSKTKI
-534 VEETTLEKHVY
+534 EETTIEKHIY
-545 ITDFEGQYIVFKP
+545 ITDFEGEYIVFKP
-558 AVQYPNRLIPVFS
+558 AVQYQNQLIPVFS
-571 NEMLFEE
+571 NEMLLED
-578 SKNDTTKKSILY
+578 SKKENIKKNILY

-604 FRGLHPAFAEQ
+604 FRGLHPAFSEQ

-631 MLHATDRMQQQEIK
+631 MLHATDRMHQQDMK
-645 VFGANNLKS
+645 VFGANTLKS
-654 FQFNINKP
+654 FKFNINKP
-662 VIRISLK
+662 VIKVGLK
-669 SDIDWFD
+669 SDLDWFD

-725 FKAGEIKKDGIKLS
+725 FKVGEIKKDGIKFS

-770 QNISNI
+770 QNISKI
-776 EEVPIPKGIK
+776 EEVPIPNGIK
-786 AKLRDY
+786 TKLRDY

-842 IIAPTSLIFNWK
+842 IITPTSLIFNWK
-854 NEIEKFCPSLKMLV
+854 NEISKFCPTLKMLA

-875 ENKDNFSKYDLIIS
+875 ENKDDFAKYDLVIS
-889 TYGSLLNDVEFI
+889 TYGSLLNDVEFM

-916 IKNPSS
+916 IKNPNS

-927 VRLLNSYNRL
+927 VCLLNSYNRL

-962 LGNMTHFKTEF
+962 LGNMTHFKKEF

-1068 SPALISDEEDY
+1068 SPALISDDEDY
-1079 GNQSVKLDLL
+1079 GSQSVKLDLL
-1089 LENIKEKT
+1089 IENIKDKT
-1097 GNHKILVFSQ
+1097 GGHKILVFSQ
-1107 FVKMLQLIKTR
+1107 FVKMLQLIKIR
-1118 LDEEQIHYE
+1118 LDDEQIHYE
-1127 YLDGQTTNR
+1127 YLDGQTSNR
-1136 EEKVNNFQNNQDV
+1136 EEKVNNFQINKEV

-1178 NPAVENQAIDRCY
+1178 NPAAENQAIDRCY

-1220 KKAVATSIITV
+1220 KKAVASSIITV

>member
-1 MDIKA
+1 MDVKA
-6 IKKYIKIHSNPNSRS
+6 IKKYIKTHSNPNSRS
-21 NSNYVY
+21 NSNHVY
-27 PVITKYSPSKFEFE
+27 PLITKYSPSEFE
-41 CEGSSDEAYNIE
+41 CKGSYGDDYIIKISI
-53 IDLENNNINTSC
+53 ENNEIITSC
-65 SCPYKRS
+65 TCPYKKT

-93 DIIPTIVP
+93 SIPTIATQND
-101 EKAPKL
+101 KT
-107 VPNENKIYTLFEEIP
+107 YTLFDELPVEK
-122 TATAN
+122 AN
-127 KTEKLKP
+127 QTKKLKT
-134 NQTRLTDGIITA
+134 NQTRLTNGIITL
-146 NTINNWTVA
+146 NTINNWTVI
-155 PRYRGYNYDD
+155 PKYHGYNYND
-165 YKITAVSQ
+165 YKIIAISQ
-173 TEVTTKNSGWSACQQ
+173 TEVTIKLVGWNTYQQ

-199 EFECTCTK
+199 EFECSCNK
-207 TKKTCEHIGKALQEI
+207 TKKICEHIGKSLQEI
-222 VTVFSENLF
+222 KSVFGENLF
-231 AKNYIEEKTKEAIV
+231 AKNYIEEKTKEAIA

-250 TDDDYNSVFTF
+250 TEDDFNSIFTF
-261 KLTPKGF
+261 KLTTKGF
-268 EAKSRA
+268 EAKPKA

-281 RDYSKVFKTN
+281 RDYSKIFKT
-291 EIETTINL
+291 EEVETTINL
-299 PFLESNDNDFGL
+299 PFLENKDNDFGL

-322 TELIVFQAKYNKT
+322 QELILFQAKYNKAK
-335 RTDFSSSITRINTY
+335 TDFSSSITRINTY
-349 NFEDALT
+349 NFEDALMV
-356 IYSSEQEQSLI
+356 YSSAQEQSLI
-367 LKTMQINTTLSKYR
+367 VKTMQVNTALSKYN
-381 STKDINYLKKAIDS
+381 SSKDINYLKNAIAS
-395 CQKLLAVL
+395 AQELLLVL
-403 KNNLSYTYD
+403 QNNFSYTYD
-412 GSKTLVC
+412 SKQNLVC

-424 CVYDNK
+424 CIYDNK

-438 NETPYFYT
+438 SETAYFYT

-451 ALNDKNYNL
+451 SLNDKNYNL
-460 DAAAI
+460 DSNTI

-471 IFVDDVIVPINDPK
+471 IFVDGVIVAINDAK

-496 AEVNYL
+496 AEINYL

-519 KFEIQSAIFKKSKAE
+519 KFEIQSSIFKKSKLKTE
-534 VEETTLEKHVY
+534 DINIEKHVY

-558 AVQYPNRLIPVFS
+558 AVQYPNQLVPVFS
-571 NEMLFEE
+571 NEMLLEN
-578 SKNDTTKKSILY
+578 SKDDNKRENILY

-625 LMENYW
+625 LMENFW
-631 MLHATDRMQQQEIK
+631 MLHATDKMQQQEMK

-654 FQFNINKP
+654 FKFNINKP
-662 VIRISLK
+662 VIKVGLK

-725 FKAGEIKKDGIKLS
+725 FKVGEIKKDGIKLS

-757 PFLVELLE
+757 PFLIELLE

-829 YLKLKD
+829 YLKLKN
-835 KKCLPSL
+835 KNCLPSL

-854 NEIEKFCPSLKMLV
+854 NEIAKFCPTLKMLS

-875 ENKDNFSKYDLIIS
+875 ENKDDFAKYDLVIS
-889 TYGSLLNDVEFI
+889 TYGSLLNDVEFM

-916 IKNPSS
+916 IKNPNS

-1068 SPALISDEEDY
+1068 SPALISEEEDY

-1089 LENIKEKT
+1089 IENIKEKT

-1118 LDEEQIHYE
+1118 LDEEQIYYE
-1127 YLDGQTTNR
+1127 YLDGQTNNR
-1136 EEKVNNFQNNQDV
+1136 EEKVNNFQNNKDV

>member
-1 MDIKA
+1 MNIPA
-6 IKKYIKIHSNPNSRS
+6 IKKYIKANSNPNSRG

-27 PVITKYSPSKFEFE
+27 PIITEYSPNKFEFE
-41 CEGSSDEAYNIE
+41 CEGEYGDYIIKIDIE
-53 IDLENNNINTSC
+53 NDTISTNCT
-65 SCPYKRS
+65 CPYKKS
-72 YSGICK
+72 YPGICK
-78 HVIASLKIIIEDYNG
+78 HVIASLKIVIADYNG
-93 DIIPTIVP
+93 ATPTMVTK
-101 EKAPKL
+101 EDKT
-107 VPNENKIYTLFEEIP
+107 YTLFEELPVSTQNI
-122 TATAN
+122 TN
-127 KTEKLKP
+127 KLKI
-134 NQTRLTDGIITA
+134 NQTILTNGIITI
-146 NTINNWTVA
+146 NTINNWKVSPT
-155 PRYRGYNYDD
+155 YRGYGYDD
-165 YKITAVSQ
+165 YKIVAASQ
-173 TEVTTKNSGWSACQQ
+173 TEVTTKNSGWTSCQQ
-188 VFKYNPETEIL
+188 VFKYDPETEIL
-199 EFECTCTK
+199 EFDCTCSK
-207 TKKTCEHIGKALQEI
+207 TQRACEHISKALEEI
-222 VTVFSENLF
+222 DNVFGENLF
-231 AKNYIEEKTKEAIV
+231 ATNYYEENTKFTIA

-250 TDDDYNSVFTF
+250 MEDDYNSLFTF
-261 KLTPKGF
+261 KITPKGF
-268 EAKSRA
+268 EAKPKA

-281 RDYSKVFKTN
+281 RDYSKIFKN
-291 EIETTINL
+291 EDIETTINL
-299 PFLESNDNDFGL
+299 PFLESKDEQYGL

-317 ERKKF
+317 SGKNF
-322 TELIVFQAKYNKT
+322 LELILFQAKYNKT
-335 RTDFSSSITRINTY
+335 KTDFSSSITRINTY
-349 NFEDALT
+349 NFEDSLMV
-356 IYSSEQEQSLI
+356 YSSAQEQCLI
-367 LKTMQINTTLSKYR
+367 VKTMQINTALSKYK
-381 STKDINYLKKAIDS
+381 SSKDINYLKKAIAGN
-395 CQKLLAVL
+395 QELLAVL
-403 KNNLSYTYD
+403 QDNFSYTYD
-412 GSKTLVC
+412 GSKTLVR

-424 CVYDNK
+424 CIYDNK

-438 NETPYFYT
+438 SETAYFYT

-451 ALNDKNYNL
+451 SLNDKNYNL

-471 IFVDDVIVPINDPK
+471 IFVDEVIVPINDAK

-496 AEVNYL
+496 AEINYL
-502 KKETPDFFEK
+502 KKDTPDFFEK
-512 IVKPLSE
+512 IIKPLSE
-519 KFEIQSAIFKKSKAE
+519 KFEIQTTIFKKSKVE
-534 VEETTLEKHVY
+534 IEETSLEKQVY

-558 AVQYPNRLIPVFS
+558 AIQYPNQLISVFS
-571 NEMLFEE
+571 NEILIANPEKKKG
-578 SKNDTTKKSILY
+578 KNDIVY

-654 FQFNINKP
+654 FKFNINKP
-662 VIRISLK
+662 VIKIGLK
-669 SDIDWFD
+669 SDVDWFD

-695 AFLKKT
+695 AFLKRT

-725 FKAGEIKKDGIKLS
+725 FKVGEIKKDGIKLS

-752 MEKKP
+752 IEKKP

-823 AITFLQ
+823 AIAFLQ

-854 NEIEKFCPSLKMLV
+854 NEIEKFCPTLKILS
-868 FVGANRI
+868 FVGGNRL
-875 ENKDNFSKYDLIIS
+875 ENKDDFAKYDMIIS
-889 TYGSLLNDVEFI
+889 TYGSLLNDVEFM

-916 IKNPSS
+916 IKNPNS

-979 EKNHEASHLL
+979 EKNHEASYLL

-1008 LPEKTESIIYCEMG
+1008 LPEKTESIIYCKMDT
-1022 NEQRKVYDSFKNKYR
+1022 EQRKVYDSFKNKYR

-1079 GNQSVKLDLL
+1079 GNQSIKLDLL
-1089 LENIKEKT
+1089 IENIKEKT

-1136 EEKVNNFQNNQDV
+1136 EEKVNNFQNNSDV